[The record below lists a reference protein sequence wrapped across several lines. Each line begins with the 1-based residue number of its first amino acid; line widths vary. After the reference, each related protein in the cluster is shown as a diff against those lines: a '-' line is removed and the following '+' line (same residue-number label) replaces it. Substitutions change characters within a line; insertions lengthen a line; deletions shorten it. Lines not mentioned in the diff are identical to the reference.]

1 MMDTFAWMLLFTY
14 LFGCCIEV
22 LCFPVA
28 LVTEEARERPESG
41 ASRGWHRRRFWIAAK
56 MMLIIIPSTLV
67 WHSESWRSFCVFFGG
82 YKNGDIMGISWCNM
96 IGYEFMI
103 FNDTLRILYPMDFM
117 DSNGGC
123 DVSVTSLK

>member
-41 ASRGWHRRRFWIAAK
+41 ASRGWHRRRF
-56 MMLIIIPSTLV
+56 LDRCQDDV
-67 WHSESWRSFCVFFGG
+67 DHHSKHFGLAFGIMEIVLRFFGG
-82 YKNGDIMGISWCNM
+82 I
-96 IGYEFMI
+96 
-103 FNDTLRILYPMDFM
+103 
-117 DSNGGC
+117 
-123 DVSVTSLK
+123 